1 MHSNS
6 NNIKFMNYENADEV
20 VEKIFEL
27 ILNRYQVGLETLMRG
42 IDFINGCVH
51 LLWYKR
57 HKINPNHGGSCID
70 SPDLIKKLQK
80 TIMNSINK
88 IDNKCFQYAAT
99 VALNHE
105 QIKKDS
111 Q

>member
-1 MHSNS
+1 
-6 NNIKFMNYENADEV
+6 MNYDNADEV
-20 VEKIFEL
+20 VEKIFES

-51 LLWYKR
+51 LLWYKC